1 MASENLI
8 KQTVTVFTEIQR
20 RLVDPTFR
28 FSQGGATIRT
38 LSNFLDLFEKEF
50 GSVTKERLVDF
61 CVCTAYTYRNRQNWT
76 VKQAFGPS
84 SIKRLKESKQ
94 GKAYYENSWLSSAQ
108 LSREYLVN
116 LIIDRREHPQ
126 AKYIYVPSEEASKKR
141 LLNQEVG
148 YLLCQTSTLGWS
160 PVSDAC
166 KQCNYTEKCKKATQS
181 KFPELY
187 RIRVEY
193 GEANK

>member
-20 RLVDPTFR
+20 RLVDPTFK

-61 CVCTAYTYRNRQNWT
+61 CICTAYAYRDRERWT
-76 VKQAFGPS
+76 IKQAFGPS

-126 AKYIYVPSEEASKKR
+126 AKYIYVHSEEASKKR

>member
-8 KQTVTVFTEIQR
+8 KQTITVYTEIQR
-20 RLVDPTFR
+20 RLVDPAFK
-28 FSQGGATIRT
+28 FSQGGATTKTI
-38 LSNFLDLFEKEF
+38 SNFLDLLAKEF

-61 CVCTAYTYRNRQNWT
+61 CICTAYTYRNREKWT
-76 VKQAFGPS
+76 IKQAFGPS

-108 LSREYLVN
+108 LSREYLIN

-126 AKYIYVPSEEASKKR
+126 AKYIHIQSEEASKKR

-160 PVSDAC
+160 PISEAC
-166 KQCNYTEKCKKATQS
+166 SECNFTEQCKKETQG
-181 KFPELY
+181 KYPELY

-193 GEANK
+193 GEPNE